1 MFQKHWCDLGTE
13 LNTPVRVVAGHVPHG
28 DDPVVFFRQKD
39 CPTLEEQERENALFS
54 NFAQQ
59 QNLTI
64 PPKAQKEV
72 PSTNLHPCSGFWKS
86 PVIDWQGNLTFCT
99 RDNTL
104 KNSVGNIQK
113 TPFPTL
119 WFAQTTQSY
128 RAKVAQGNYSELSLC
143 QTCFIPRSLNHTE
156 ISSDEIQVFTSYER
170 TL

>member
-1 MFQKHWCDLGTE
+1 MGAE
-13 LNTPVRVVAGHVPHG
+13 LKTPVRVVAGNVPQG

-39 CPTLEEQERENALFS
+39 CPTPEEQERENALFY

-59 QNLTI
+59 QNLTL
-64 PPKAQKEV
+64 PAKAKKEV

-104 KNSVGNIQK
+104 ENSVGNIQK
-113 TPFPTL
+113 TPFSKL
-119 WFAQTTQSY
+119 WFAQTTQAY
-128 RAKVAQGNYSELSLC
+128 RAKVAQGDYSDLSLC

-156 ISSDEIQVFTSYER
+156 IAPEEIQAFAAYER
-170 TL
+170 AL